1 MFDFLPVSFLKKE
14 FHGHK
19 KWATE
24 IEKIAEDRP
33 VVFTNSYQDPSLYM
47 FYTGSFAH
55 TLNNKDYRKTQ
66 YDLWDFEEQ
75 LHGAEVCYIPHWLD
89 EYYRSN
95 LSMHITSGAD
105 TTWFRFFKDFQSLQR
120 ECIILE
126 DEKYSFT
133 GSGENRIDLKI
144 FNPYPYSINL
154 VHPELPVVF
163 QIAFYSE
170 GTLQIKRNLPLPESL
185 NLLAPGDTI
194 PVSCNFTID
203 ELPEGLFQIVICCEA
218 GILYDNFSSRFRE
231 AAIVH

>member
-24 IEKIAEDRP
+24 IEKIAQGRP

-47 FYTGSFAH
+47 FYSGSFAH

-89 EYYRSN
+89 EYYKSN

-120 ECIILE
+120 ECIILG

-185 NLLAPGDTI
+185 KLLAPGDTI

-203 ELPEGLFQIVICCEA
+203 GLPEGLFQIVICCET
-218 GILYDNFSSRFRE
+218 GILYDNFSSSFRE